1 MVYRLVNWYSINSS
15 GNILGLN
22 LVDRAYEIWS
32 SDIRYIG
39 VGSMVVGG
47 IASIFKV
54 RNGLI
59 NAINIL
65 KDNQKSS

>member
-1 MVYRLVNWYSINSS
+1 MA
-15 GNILGLN
+15 GLN

-54 RNGLI
+54 RHGLI

-65 KDNQKSS
+65 KDNQKFKVKILENTEKIYHLS